1 MTVVRS
7 FPPQL
12 LLLKTEEVIASA
24 ASTESLVTETCK
36 YLFSPSI
43 GLLVGILDIEHRYFL
58 V

>member
-1 MTVVRS
+1 MVRS